1 MRIQRGPL
9 TWQSKPYNV
18 DSHDTEIHL
27 TDEEFKKSTGFYFT
41 KNGAE
46 LKMAKIEILKQS
58 SQDVNGQD
66 LTLLT
71 STEINMSSLISMELT
86 E

>member
-1 MRIQRGPL
+1 M
-9 TWQSKPYNV
+9 
-18 DSHDTEIHL
+18 

-71 STEINMSSLISMELT
+71 STEINMSSLFSMELI